1 MQDKI
6 QKYQED
12 IHKLG
17 YIPIR
22 PLGGGSFG
30 TVFLIF
36 NYQEGQLLAAKVI
49 PKDKFEKKE
58 WDAAIKL
65 MMSENC
71 IFVLKYTSYQYFWS
85 FSVLTTEYANYQTL
99 DIITKNTHSHLPS
112 HTLRAIMKQIL
123 EGMRQFHS
131 TGLIHRDIKCNNI
144 LLHNPPRSGRIHVKI
159 SDFGL
164 AKNEN
169 LTNIQIYAA
178 GTLIYMAPEIF
189 KLPRIITQKVDIYAV
204 GITFYQLITHQFPI
218 DFQNAETYQKKMVQL
233 KSIGRPSEIKDD
245 LLWDLLSKMLEFDPD
260 KRITA
265 EQGLQHLFFTGRE
278 AALEISH
285 EQRQL
290 ASLASKSKENGD
302 TIIRI
307 D

>member
-1 MQDKI
+1 ILVTI
-6 QKYQED
+6 QIWLQKNDSTQPD
-12 IHKLG
+12 PTQSG
-17 YIPIR
+17 SFQTRVFTTPIR

-65 MMSENC
+65 M
-71 IFVLKYTSYQYFWS
+71 I
-85 FSVLTTEYANYQTL
+85 
-99 DIITKNTHSHLPS
+99 
-112 HTLRAIMKQIL
+112 
-123 EGMRQFHS
+123 
-131 TGLIHRDIKCNNI
+131 DIKCNNI
-144 LLHNPPRSGRIHVKI
+144 LLHNPPNSGRIHVKI

-189 KLPRIITQKVDIYAV
+189 QLPRIITQKVDIYAV
-204 GITFYQLITHQFPI
+204 GITFYQLITHLFPI
-218 DFQNAETYQKKMVQL
+218 DFQNAETYQKKIAQL
-233 KSIGRPSEIKDD
+233 KSIGRPTEIKDN

-302 TIIRI
+302 T
-307 D
+307 